1 MLLRVQIGVSNL
13 LVAKSSLVEALL
25 VFFSFSLACMLNA
38 SSSKKAIMYSF
49 VTPERNMFICVFVV
63 TALTGSF
70 HFSVPLIK
78 VKRVYGIYM
87 VSRASTS
94 EVLKSEPWF
103 CFN

>member
-25 VFFSFSLACMLNA
+25 VFSFSLACMLNA

-63 TALTGSF
+63 TALTAEGSF
-70 HFSVPLIK
+70 HFSLALLK
-78 VKRVYGIYM
+78 VKRVNM